1 MENGALLGR
10 RRHLRRLLNFVQH
23 VYRLRS
29 LRHEHLLLVHAW
41 YDVDLVLELRLH
53 EKLLS
58 FFFRGRRF
66 LQLVFLLELLL
77 SGVQVRLFLHLDVL
91 GVGQVMRVLLLGLV
105 GALVL
110 ILAEDLHV
118 AR

>member
-1 MENGALLGR
+1 LENGALLGR

-29 LRHEHLLLVHAW
+29 LRHEHLLLVHTW

-58 FFFRGRRF
+58 FFF
-66 LQLVFLLELLL
+66 
-77 SGVQVRLFLHLDVL
+77 SWS
-91 GVGQVMRVLLLGLV
+91 
-105 GALVL
+105 L
-110 ILAEDLHV
+110 ILAAGFF
-118 AR
+118 ARAASEWRSCSVVLTSRCSGCGAGDACTAARAGRCAGADSC